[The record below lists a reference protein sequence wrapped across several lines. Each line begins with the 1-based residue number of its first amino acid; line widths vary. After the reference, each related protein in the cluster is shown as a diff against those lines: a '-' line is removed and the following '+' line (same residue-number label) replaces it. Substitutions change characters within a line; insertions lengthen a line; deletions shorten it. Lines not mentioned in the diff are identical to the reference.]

1 MSPQIFKAF
10 SAALSVTAFAG
21 SVSLLASGASA
32 AGPVPLADIRVYYKL
47 DPRLSGPTYGGERWV
62 APPTYSTASDPIH
75 LRAEGVDANGR
86 AKRISPKWTAAD
98 PRMVGISASAGGAAQ
113 ISVKHAGESTVQ
125 IAVDGVSRTLSIK
138 SSRLQG
144 TGVLQVEIASL
155 ARRAQ

>member
-1 MSPQIFKAF
+1 MSSQTFKAF

-21 SVSLLASGASA
+21 SVSLLPSGASA
-32 AGPVPLADIRVYYKL
+32 AGSVPLADIRVFFKL

-62 APPTYSTASDPIH
+62 APPTYSTAADPIH
-75 LRAEGVDANGR
+75 LRAEGVDAMGGT
-86 AKRISPKWTAAD
+86 KRISPKWTAAD
-98 PRMVGISASAGGAAQ
+98 PRMVAISASAGGEAQ
-113 ISVKHAGESTVQ
+113 ISVKHAGDSTVQ

-155 ARRAQ
+155 AGRAQ